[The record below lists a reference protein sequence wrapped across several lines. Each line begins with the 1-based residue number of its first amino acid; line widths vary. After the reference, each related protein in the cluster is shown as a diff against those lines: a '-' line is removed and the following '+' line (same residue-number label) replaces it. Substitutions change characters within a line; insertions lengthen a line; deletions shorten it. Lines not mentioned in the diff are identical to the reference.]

1 MYIAHIFRVSVA
13 HLQFFNG
20 PTTKNW
26 AEPYQSIETSDTQS
40 HITWQALIGR
50 PFIFVEK
57 KFLLFLSKKFSLV
70 GNFPIPSNFADQ
82 FSSVSIPSESLPFSR
97 KSFSDHHP
105 WLPLISMESSWE

>member
-13 HLQFFNG
+13 RLQFFNG

-50 PFIFVEK
+50 SFIFVERRK
-57 KFLLFLSKKFSLV
+57 KKNSFCFSQKNSLSWGIFRFLLILPINFLLFRFLL
-70 GNFPIPSNFADQ
+70 NLFPFLENPSQIIIHGF
-82 FSSVSIPSESLPFSR
+82 L
-97 KSFSDHHP
+97 
-105 WLPLISMESSWE
+105 